1 LASYTESL
9 DAAAFALS
17 VVPQTSVSVPMTRRQ
32 LRANF
37 EAGREERTRL
47 TPPVTAES
55 TRASTTASA
64 ATTPTAGPSASPAE
78 PVTRRSSRRAQ
89 APKASAASL
98 TTPPRSAPPRGISA
112 YRAGSLKRRRTAARF
127 LSMTAMVFIAAI
139 AVATSVPANAL
150 LSAADVDAL
159 NGAQGQDVVSAAQ
172 GGQSVE
178 ASGENVV
185 AGRDGV
191 SVSAAE
197 PVKAYTDVSS
207 NRITPIVP
215 NSTGPILWPFPTQV
229 PFTDSFGPRA
239 GLWTYGG
246 YTGNFHTGL
255 DFDPGYGTPIRAVAD
270 GIVAEVSA
278 NLCGTAVVISH
289 NVKGEKF
296 DSEYCHMVSGSPTVS
311 VGQSINAGTII
322 GNVGSTGMS
331 TGPHLHLEIHVS
343 GNAIDPLGFL
353 QARAQY

>member
-1 LASYTESL
+1 LASNTESL
-9 DAAAFALS
+9 DADAFALS
-17 VVPQTSVSVPMTRRQ
+17 VAPQTLVSVPMTRRQ
-32 LRANF
+32 LRATF
-37 EAGREERTRL
+37 EAGLEERPLL
-47 TPPVTAES
+47 TPPVTAEPAL
-55 TRASTTASA
+55 ASTTASA
-64 ATTPTAGPSASPAE
+64 ATTPAAGPSASPAE

-89 APKASAASL
+89 APKASAAPR
-98 TTPPRSAPPRGISA
+98 TAPPRSAPPRGISA
-112 YRAGSLKRRRTAARF
+112 DSAGSLKRRRTAARF

-150 LSAADVDAL
+150 LSASDVDAL
-159 NGAQGQDVVSAAQ
+159 NGAQRQDVVSSAKE
-172 GGQSVE
+172 GQSVE
-178 ASGENVV
+178 VSGENVV

-197 PVKAYTDVSS
+197 PVKAYTSSSS
-207 NRITPIVP
+207 NRITPVVP

-229 PFTDSFGPRA
+229 PFTDGYGPRA
-239 GLWTYGG
+239 GMWTYGG
-246 YTGNFHTGL
+246 YTGAFHTGL
-255 DFDPGYGTPIRAVAD
+255 DFDADYGSPIRSIAD
-270 GIVAEVSA
+270 GIVSEVSA

-289 NVKGEKF
+289 NVNGEKF
-296 DSEYCHMVSGSPTVS
+296 DSEYCHMISGSPPVS
-311 VGQSINAGTII
+311 VGQSISAGTII